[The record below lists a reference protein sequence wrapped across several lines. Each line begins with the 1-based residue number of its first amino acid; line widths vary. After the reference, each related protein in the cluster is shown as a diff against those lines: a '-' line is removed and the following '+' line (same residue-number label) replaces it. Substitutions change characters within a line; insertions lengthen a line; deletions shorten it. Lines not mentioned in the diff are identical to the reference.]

1 MALDVSKK
9 PKAGASDPKQ
19 DKTSKINLSKTS
31 STVNL
36 AKGATKIVVNLNWDQ
51 DAGKVV
57 KKGLF
62 GGTKVSGGIDL
73 DLGCLFELKDGS
85 KGAVQALGDAFGNFN
100 KAPYVNLDKDDRTGS
115 STDGE
120 NLFINGSQIDKMKRI
135 LVYTFIYSGTPS
147 WDQAK
152 GVVTIRHSGSDIII
166 NMDEHDKSKT
176 MCALAMITNE
186 NGTFKIQR
194 LVNYYSGHEA
204 MDKAYNWGMRWVAGS
219 K

>member
-9 PKAGASDPKQ
+9 PKVGSEQKG
-19 DKTSKINLSKTS
+19 DKMSKISLSKTS

-36 AKGATKIVVNLNWDQ
+36 AKGAGKIIVNLNWDQ
-51 DAGKVV
+51 NAGKVV
-57 KKGLF
+57 KKSFF

-85 KGAVQALGDAFGNFN
+85 KGAVQALGNAFGNFN
-100 KAPYVNLDKDDRTGS
+100 QAPYVNLDKDDRTGS

-120 NLFINGSQIDKMKRI
+120 NLFINGSQIEKMKRI
-135 LVYTFIYSGTPS
+135 LVYTFIYEGIPS
-147 WDQAK
+147 WDQAN
-152 GVVTIRHSGSDIII
+152 GVITIKNAGPDIII
-166 NMDEHDKSKT
+166 SLDEHDKSKT
-176 MCALAMITNE
+176 MCALAMISND

-194 LVNYYSGHEA
+194 LVEYFSGHRL
-204 MDKAYNWGMRWVAGS
+204 MDQAYNWGLNWVAGS